1 MQIEITERQARI
13 LKDLLLTDMAYLS
26 DEAIPSAD
34 LEEDKNDLNED
45 LEAEKD
51 IFNKV
56 NI

>member
-13 LKDLLLTDMAYLS
+13 LKDLLLTDMSYLS

-34 LEEDKNDLNED
+34 LEEDKNDLKED

-51 IFNKV
+51 LFNKV

>member
-1 MQIEITERQARI
+1 MKIEISERQARI
-13 LKDLLLTDMAYLS
+13 LKDLLATDMAYLS

-34 LEEDKNDLNED
+34 LEEDKNDLKED

-51 IFNKV
+51 LFNKV